1 MPVPRIRDEQH
12 PRSFHNLTVGRTTA
26 TFDVGRFP
34 VLQIGPPAEVLDA
47 LASFKRQ
54 RVVIF
59 NMVVEAESG
68 VDGEDAWQAIT
79 GKTVKSCEPQILHKT
94 NGKDI
99 HYCWVIAQS
108 RLLRP
113 NIFFA

>member
-1 MPVPRIRDEQH
+1 
-12 PRSFHNLTVGRTTA
+12 
-26 TFDVGRFP
+26 
-34 VLQIGPPAEVLDA
+34 
-47 LASFKRQ
+47 
-54 RVVIF
+54 VIF
-59 NMVVEAESG
+59 NTVVEAESG

-79 GKTVKSCEPQILHKT
+79 GKTVKSCEPQISHKT

-108 RLLRP
+108 RLSRP